1 MSEVLQTTRKRF
13 TTRRLL
19 GMVALFAISFAL
31 ITTFH
36 TGRWPIFLLG
46 TAGTSTFFGAALGVP
61 FDRTAWG
68 AMVGAALGLA
78 FFGFAV
84 AT

>member
-1 MSEVLQTTRKRF
+1 MTEVLATARKRF

-31 ITTFH
+31 ITTFG
-36 TGRWPIFLLG
+36 TGSWPIFLLG
-46 TAGTSTFFGAALGVP
+46 TAGTATFFARRSACLSTAPGWVRLSPAL
-61 FDRTAWG
+61 
-68 AMVGAALGLA
+68 LGLG
-78 FFGFAV
+78 FFAFAV